1 MARSGYMYAI
11 RTQLVLREQQ
21 VTNSI
26 MASIVAPQLRRSKRK
41 QAEQAAKPVADITN
55 DDAPPPRK
63 RARKAVASTTEPPT
77 IKSVDRKVDERDT
90 DIVPIESRQHNYTL
104 PPFLALPRELR
115 DEIYKHILNS
125 DRSSKLKSGSRN
137 IVTRCGLV
145 GVNNQISA
153 EFLDAVLFHAPV
165 ITTVVRNHNFAPV
178 VTFLN
183 RLSQAQLKRLSN
195 YPESQAA
202 GADDDDDVRAKRK
215 IRIILSYSAGA
226 KDSRAHL
233 NRWLDRF
240 DNLDKR
246 GKEIEFEY
254 GNDGTYRN
262 GGGKQRPR
270 LREKASKRW
279 NEEAKKILMNAG
291 RRRWW

>member
-1 MARSGYMYAI
+1 
-11 RTQLVLREQQ
+11 
-21 VTNSI
+21 
-26 MASIVAPQLRRSKRK
+26 MASTVAPQLRRSKRK
-41 QAEQAAKPVADITN
+41 QAEQAAKPVADTIN

-63 RARKAVASTTEPPT
+63 RARKAVASTTEPPI
-77 IKSVDRKVDERDT
+77 IKSVDGKVDERDT

-202 GADDDDDVRAKRK
+202 GADDDDDNDDVRAKRK

-240 DNLDKR
+240 DNPDKR

-254 GNDGTYRN
+254 GNDGTYGN
-262 GGGKQRPR
+262 GGYKQRPR
-270 LREKASKRW
+270 SREKASKRW
-279 NEEAKKILMNAG
+279 NEEARKILMNAG
-291 RRRWW
+291 RRGWW

>member
-1 MARSGYMYAI
+1 M
-11 RTQLVLREQQ
+11 
-21 VTNSI
+21 NST
-26 MASIVAPQLRRSKRK
+26 AAPELRRSKRK
-41 QAEQAAKPVADITN
+41 QAEQAAKPVADTTN
-55 DDAPPPRK
+55 DDASAPRK
-63 RARKAVASTTEPPT
+63 RARKAIATTMEPPT
-77 IKSVDRKVDERDT
+77 VKSVYGKVNEPDT
-90 DIVPIESRQHNYTL
+90 DNVPAQPRQHNYTL
-104 PPFLALPRELR
+104 PAFLALPRELR

-202 GADDDDDVRAKRK
+202 GADDDDDDDVRAKRK

-240 DNLDKR
+240 DNPDKR

-254 GNDGTYRN
+254 GNDGTYGN
-262 GGGKQRPR
+262 GGYKQRPR
-270 LREKASKRW
+270 SRGKASKRW
-279 NEEAKKILMNAG
+279 NEEARKILMNAG
-291 RRRWW
+291 RRGWW